1 MSLIESDGL
10 PPGRRVLAMLT
21 IGAGLTMAVLNGT
34 LVNVALPAIARDLQ
48 ADAAASIWVV
58 NAFQLVV
65 TVSLLPLASLG
76 DIVGY
81 RRIYVGGLIVFTL
94 ASLGCAMA
102 DSLLLLTAARV
113 LQGLGAAGIMS
124 VNMALVRFI
133 YPRSLVGRGIGIT
146 VMVVA
151 TNAAAG
157 PTIAA
162 AILSVAKWPALF
174 LVNIPIGLLSL
185 ALALRALPHTPRAS
199 HRFDTASALLS
210 ALTLGLLVGGLEG
223 LGHNEAILLVALQLI
238 GAILAAWILV
248 RRQRDRSAPLFP
260 VDLFRNPLF
269 ALSIATSLSSF
280 AAQGMGFVAL
290 PFYLH
295 DVIHRGQVETGLLMT
310 PWPLAVACM
319 APVAG
324 RLIERYSAGLLAGIG
339 MGLLGLGYLLLA
351 LLPAEPSNLDIV
363 WRMVI
368 CGLGFGL
375 FQTPNNRAL
384 VDSAPRERSGAA
396 SGIISTARLLGQTTG
411 AAVVAIAFGVA
422 GTANLLR
429 GTSSAILIG
438 AAFALIAAIASL
450 LRLRTK

>member
-1 MSLIESDGL
+1 MTPTELDGL
-10 PPGRRVLAMLT
+10 PSGRRLAAMLA

-34 LVNVALPAIARDLQ
+34 LTNVALPAIARDLQ

-58 NAFQLVV
+58 NAFQLIV

-81 RRIYVGGLIVFTL
+81 RRIYIGGLIVFTL

-102 DSLLLLTAARV
+102 DTLLLLTGARV

-133 YPRSLVGRGIGIT
+133 YPRALVGRGIAIT

-162 AILSVAKWPALF
+162 AILAVAKWPALF
-174 LVNIPIGLLSL
+174 LVNIPIGLLSI
-185 ALALRALPHTPRAS
+185 ALAVRALPHTPRAS
-199 HRFDTASALLS
+199 HRFDTTSALLS
-210 ALTLGLLVGGLEG
+210 AFALGLLVGGLEG
-223 LGHNEAILLVALQLI
+223 FGHGEHILWVALQLL

-248 RRQRDRSAPLFP
+248 RRQRDRSAPLLP
-260 VDLFRNPLF
+260 VDLFRNPVF

-310 PWPLAVACM
+310 PWPLAVAIM
-319 APVAG
+319 APIAG

-351 LLPAEPSNLDIV
+351 LLPAQPGDLDIV
-363 WRMVI
+363 WRMAV

-411 AAVVAIAFGVA
+411 AAVVAIAFGFA
-422 GTANLLR
+422 GAANLLR
-429 GTSSAILIG
+429 GTTSALLVG
-438 AAFALIAAIASL
+438 AACALLAAVASL
-450 LRLRTK
+450 MRLRTK